1 MFDDSVMR
9 FIGVMIILTLTGGGI
24 YLMIML
30 LNALQQRLSGGQAQV
45 ADELEDLRHRIEEL
59 EGVVADTDDRDLHRQ
74 LSEMEERLE
83 FAERLLSN
91 EENRAL
97 LPEPSDEVT
106 AATGKRG
113 GANG

>member
-1 MFDDSVMR
+1 MIDDGMMR
-9 FIGVMIILTLTGGGI
+9 FTGVMITLALTGGGI

-30 LNALQQRLSGGQAQV
+30 LNALQGRLGGGRAHV
-45 ADELEDLRHRIEEL
+45 ADELEDLRGRMEEL
-59 EGVVADTDDRDLHRQ
+59 EGVVADTTDRDVLRQ

-91 EENRAL
+91 EENRAR

-106 AATGKRG
+106 AAGDRG
-113 GANG
+113 GNRG

>member
-1 MFDDSVMR
+1 MFDDGSMK
-9 FIGVMIILTLTGGGI
+9 FMGVMITLALTGGGI

-30 LNALQQRLSGGQAQV
+30 LHVLQQRLSGGRADV
-45 ADELEDLRHRIEEL
+45 ADELEDLRNRMEEL
-59 EGVVADTDDRDLHRQ
+59 EGVVADVTDRDVIRQ

-91 EENRAL
+91 EENRAR

-106 AATGKRG
+106 AAGERG
-113 GANG
+113 GDHG

>member
-1 MFDDSVMR
+1 MFDDGTWR
-9 FIGVMIILTLTGGGI
+9 FMGVMFSLAITGGGI

-30 LNALQQRLSGGQAQV
+30 LNVLNRRLSGGRPEV
-45 ADELEDLRHRIEEL
+45 ADELDDLRQRIEEL
-59 EGVVADTDDRDLHRQ
+59 EGVVADTTDRDVLRQ

-91 EENRAL
+91 EENRAQ

-106 AATGKRG
+106 AFGERG
-113 GANG
+113 GASG

>member
-1 MFDDSVMR
+1 MIDDGMMR
-9 FIGVMIILTLTGGGI
+9 FTGVMITLALTGGGI

-30 LNALQQRLSGGQAQV
+30 LNALQGRLGGGRAHV
-45 ADELEDLRHRIEEL
+45 ADELEDLRNRMEEL
-59 EGVVADTDDRDLHRQ
+59 EGVVADTMDRDVPRR

-91 EENRAL
+91 ENRAR

-106 AATGKRG
+106 AADERG
-113 GANG
+113 GDRG